1 MPELSH
7 IKMLV
12 AGGDQEAAIVELVRL
27 LRTDSQNIE
36 AWLLLA
42 DLREDPQERKDCY
55 KRVLKLDPYNEQ
67 AQLQMRVLG
76 GTTSLKLNRPDQR
89 KVEPPPPAAPLS
101 GVTPLPGVIEMP
113 EHPESKPAPPMESS
127 SVAPEMLLRS
137 LRTELAPA
145 DSDSTAARDG
155 WLPATD
161 EDAQTA
167 PARGEGFK
175 DLPGKMKPLPGR
187 FVRFTAKN
195 RPTQILLIVLGIALV
210 LVLFLIV
217 WSRVIPILPPAT
229 LIVGPA
235 KKYIPAQAA
244 LPAGFTL
251 LETPASDSLISLPD
265 KGEGYRMVFT
275 NPDFAAQHRETSVT
289 YEVVV
294 FNNEVD
300 AQVSLLAGADVNSYS
315 AAGKTMETDA
325 VAPTL
330 LARVDASALL
340 FGRKDQTLNGTP
352 AISYTLLL
360 REVNLFARITVS
372 APVADVESTQAQN
385 LRGPLYQAV
394 FYYAS
399 LLTAQLP
406 LPAASQV
413 TVSPPVF
420 PAIP

>member
-1 MPELSH
+1 
-7 IKMLV
+7 
-12 AGGDQEAAIVELVRL
+12 
-27 LRTDSQNIE
+27 
-36 AWLLLA
+36 
-42 DLREDPQERKDCY
+42 
-55 KRVLKLDPYNEQ
+55 
-67 AQLQMRVLG
+67 
-76 GTTSLKLNRPDQR
+76 
-89 KVEPPPPAAPLS
+89 
-101 GVTPLPGVIEMP
+101 
-113 EHPESKPAPPMESS
+113 
-127 SVAPEMLLRS
+127 
-137 LRTELAPA
+137 
-145 DSDSTAARDG
+145 
-155 WLPATD
+155 
-161 EDAQTA
+161 
-167 PARGEGFK
+167 
-175 DLPGKMKPLPGR
+175 
-187 FVRFTAKN
+187 
-195 RPTQILLIVLGIALV
+195 VLGIALA

-340 FGRKDQTLNGTP
+340 FGRKDQTLNGAP